1 MICYKKNEKNPQI
14 SCPFSELPMF
24 KPKLLFQFQCL
35 RLKAKVARKAFDVSF
50 PVVLF
55 TTLVNIEKKL
65 RKTTFCKSLCL
76 PSKVQNFFFLRIF
89 VFFGQKSACTMFL
102 TRPKTFGGS
111 IRTFSCMGCIVLD
124 TLYCSLWSLNQW
136 IVLKKMR
143 CWKK

>member
-50 PVVLF
+50 PVVLV

-76 PSKVQNFFFLRIF
+76 PSKVQKIFFLHIF
-89 VFFGQKSACTMFL
+89 VFSARKVHVRCFWL
-102 TRPKTFGGS
+102 GPRRSVDRYGHFHVWGVYYF
-111 IRTFSCMGCIVLD
+111 IHCIAVYGHLI
-124 TLYCSLWSLNQW
+124 NG
-136 IVLKKMR
+136 
-143 CWKK
+143 